1 VSQSLRRLEE
11 RLGLTLIHRTTRS
24 VSLTAAGERLYAAAR
39 PALDDLKAAVAAAS
53 ELSDT
58 PRGTLRLHV
67 AAAAQSFLSAPL
79 LAAFIEQHPNIQ
91 LDVFV
96 SDQQVRAARRSICCR
111 ARLPSTR

>member
-24 VSLTAAGERLYAAAR
+24 VSLTAAGERLYAAR